1 MNKKEA
7 AAQRLR
13 VRLWIAYILQALLGL
28 MFIMGA
34 VMNLME
40 SETAVSQAVEMGYP
54 AGAIRNMG
62 IVLLVC
68 TLLYL
73 IPRTNVLGAILLTA
87 WLGGAVA
94 THVIHGDPMVNI
106 LFPVFFGL
114 VIWGLMLLRDPG
126 MARWLPW
133 RR

>member
-1 MNKKEA
+1 M
-7 AAQRLR
+7 
-13 VRLWIAYILQALLGL
+13 
-28 MFIMGA
+28 
-34 VMNLME
+34 
-40 SETAVSQAVEMGYP
+40 EMGYP
-54 AGAIRNMG
+54 AGSIRYLG
-62 IVLLVC
+62 IVLLVS

-94 THVIHGDPMVNI
+94 THVIHGDPISNI

-114 VIWGLMLLRDPG
+114 VIWALLLLRDPG

>member
-1 MNKKEA
+1 MEA
-7 AAQRLR
+7 SAQRLR
-13 VRLWIAYILQALLGL
+13 VRLWIAYILQALLAL
-28 MFIMGA
+28 MFLMGA

-54 AGAIRNMG
+54 AGSIRFLG
-62 IVLLVC
+62 IVLLVS

-94 THVIHGDPMVNI
+94 THVIHGDPIENI

-114 VIWGLMLLRDPG
+114 VIWALLLLRDPG
-126 MARWLPW
+126 MAGWLPW